1 MTDKKQ
7 AVCKG
12 RVSAIHD
19 GGKKV
24 EVKPSTGEVVTARL
38 VVPFFLF
45 DDLPVGTEVVY
56 ASFDDNTG
64 VVLARMDGE
73 WNHDLKG
80 AVKIEQQVEAQDF
93 RSDVASFNTHIHSAP
108 DGSTSGP
115 R

>member
-1 MTDKKQ
+1 MNHTKQ
-7 AVCKG
+7 TVGKG
-12 RVSAIHD
+12 RVSALHD
-19 GGKKV
+19 GGKTV
-24 EVKPSTGEVVTARL
+24 EIKPHTGEVVTARL

-45 DDLPVGTEVVY
+45 ESLTVGMEVVY
-56 ASFDDNTG
+56 ATFDDNTG

-93 RSDVASFNTHIHSAP
+93 QTDVAAFNAHIHTAP